1 MVIYH
6 TEGALPDVT
15 RAYDPTADQKIV
27 GSGNED
33 GYFPNGLPSRI
44 LRRLACA
51 IQHTLSFSSNGF
63 ILISLTEF

>member
-6 TEGALPDVT
+6 TERALSRHPVTAVT

-33 GYFPNGLPSRI
+33 G
-44 LRRLACA
+44 
-51 IQHTLSFSSNGF
+51 FSQQR
-63 ILISLTEF
+63 